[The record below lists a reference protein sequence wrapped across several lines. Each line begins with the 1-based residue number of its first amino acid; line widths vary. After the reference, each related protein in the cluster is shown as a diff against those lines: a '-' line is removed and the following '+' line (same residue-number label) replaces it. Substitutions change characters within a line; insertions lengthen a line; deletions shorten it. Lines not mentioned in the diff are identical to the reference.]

1 MNPRQSWILYSKLSI
16 SGFWIPIVNGIRLL
30 DCITNSKAKDSG
42 FCKQHFPGRF
52 KIPQTIIS
60 GIQDSTS
67 KNFPDTGIPYMWGKN
82 CDEKHCGC
90 RILKEYYWLFFFL
103 CWGIVRYAVQGDPYL
118 PVFSSRRWLY
128 HMMAFPFSGLT
139 IKLLWWQF
147 LARLHFQF
155 SPLVHA

>member
-1 MNPRQSWILYSKLSI
+1 MYEGIQDSLGFCIQNCRFLD
-16 SGFWIPIVNGIRLL
+16 SGFQLL
-30 DCITNSKAKDSG
+30 MVFGSLTVSRTSSKAKDSG
-42 FCKQHFPGRF
+42 FCKQHFPGGF

-60 GIQDSTS
+60 R
-67 KNFPDTGIPYMWGKN
+67 IPESLTCGERKKS
-82 CDEKHCGC
+82 DETHSGC

-103 CWGIVRYAVQGDPYL
+103 SCGIVRYAVQRDTYL